1 MASKSKSRREKYSAE
16 EFMKPKAKATKR
28 SAKRNEV
35 KSTGCPAG
43 GIQEVIGSFQNQEIS
58 VSTDQLE
65 SSNSRAPV
73 QLETYSRA
81 PESRS
86 SSEESE
92 TEAVDVESDD
102 NSDLETM
109 PRSKLRMTVRQI
121 EVEAKLKLTPEQEA
135 RQAKADEAD
144 RKAAELVVGIPE
156 ARQAVVKKAE
166 VAKQAIVRNEVV
178 IVGTMRFMPP
188 YEIAED

>member
-1 MASKSKSRREKYSAE
+1 
-16 EFMKPKAKATKR
+16 
-28 SAKRNEV
+28 
-35 KSTGCPAG
+35 G

-65 SSNSRAPV
+65 SSKSRATV

-92 TEAVDVESDD
+92 TETVDVESDD

-109 PRSKLRMTVRQI
+109 PRSKLRMTVKQI
-121 EVEAKLKLTPEQEA
+121 VVEAKLKLTPEQEA

-144 RKAAELVVGIPE
+144 RKAAEFVLEIPE

-166 VAKQAIVRNEVV
+166 VAKQAIVR
-178 IVGTMRFMPP
+178 
-188 YEIAED
+188 

>member
-1 MASKSKSRREKYSAE
+1 
-16 EFMKPKAKATKR
+16 
-28 SAKRNEV
+28 
-35 KSTGCPAG
+35 G

-65 SSNSRAPV
+65 SSKSRATV

-102 NSDLETM
+102 NLDLETI
-109 PRSKLRMTVRQI
+109 PRSKLRMTIKQI
-121 EVEAKLKLTPEQEA
+121 VVEAKLKLTPEQEVT
-135 RQAKADEAD
+135 QAKADEAD
-144 RKAAELVVGIPE
+144 RIG
-156 ARQAVVKKAE
+156 
-166 VAKQAIVRNEVV
+166 KQPN
-178 IVGTMRFMPP
+178 
-188 YEIAED
+188 